1 MAKPFTPTQTTQERR
16 AHNIEMLLK
25 IYKNGEQVNEINSTD
40 PANIYKHI
48 AQIYHAKDTKR
59 ASKTKIE
66 ISYNSEIKATQTFKQ
81 DKTQIPG
88 TTYTYKYMFVGIR
101 L

>member
-1 MAKPFTPTQTTQERR
+1 M
-16 AHNIEMLLK
+16 EMQLT
-25 IYKNGEQVNEINSTD
+25 IYRNGKQCNEINSTD

-59 ASKTKIE
+59 ASKTKIDG
-66 ISYNSEIKATQTFKQ
+66 I
-81 DKTQIPG
+81 
-88 TTYTYKYMFVGIR
+88 TYTYKYKFVGVS

>member
-1 MAKPFTPTQTTQERR
+1 M
-16 AHNIEMLLK
+16 EMQLT
-25 IYKNGEQVNEINSTD
+25 IYRNGKQCNEINSTD

-59 ASKTKIE
+59 ASKTKG
-66 ISYNSEIKATQTFKQ
+66 EIKATQTFNQ
-81 DKTQIPG
+81 DKTQIDG
-88 TTYTYKYMFVGIR
+88 ITYTYKYKFVGVS